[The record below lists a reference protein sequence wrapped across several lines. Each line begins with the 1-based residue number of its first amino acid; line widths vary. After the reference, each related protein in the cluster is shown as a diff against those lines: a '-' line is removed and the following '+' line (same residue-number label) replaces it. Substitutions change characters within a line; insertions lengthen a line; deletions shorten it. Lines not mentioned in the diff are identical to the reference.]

1 MMKIITYSAG
11 FILFLQAALTV
22 AAQGAES
29 APISTSGTA
38 YIGQVL
44 FGLMGVLLLILGLA
58 WLLKRFGQGAMLGSQ
73 HMKVLAT
80 MPLGTRERLLLV
92 DVAGQQILLGM
103 SAAGI
108 ANLHTFEEPVIGVDD
123 DTGHSDFAAKL
134 RDIMQ
139 AGLKKG
145 GTIESFDDKNHV

>member
-1 MMKIITYSAG
+1 MKKIVYLISST
-11 FILFLQAALTV
+11 LLLQSV
-22 AAQGAES
+22 AAFASQTAAT

-92 DVAGQQILLGM
+92 DVAGQQILLGV
-103 SAAGI
+103 SAGRI
-108 ANLHTFEEPVIGVDD
+108 TNLHSFDVPVIAQDD
-123 DTGHSDFAAKL
+123 SSGHSDFAAKL
-134 RDIMQ
+134 REIMQ

-145 GTIESFDDKNHV
+145 GEVEPFDDKNHV

>member
-1 MMKIITYSAG
+1 MMKKLACLISSTLLLQPA
-11 FILFLQAALTV
+11 LVVTAQAAT
-22 AAQGAES
+22 A
-29 APISTSGTA
+29 APISTSGAA

-73 HMKVLAT
+73 HMKILAT

-92 DVAGQQILLGM
+92 DVAGQQILLGV
-103 SAAGI
+103 SAGRI
-108 ANLHTFEEPVIGVDD
+108 TNLHSFDEPVIQGDNPAY
-123 DTGHSDFAAKL
+123 SDFAAKL
-134 RDIMQ
+134 REIMQ

-145 GTIESFDDKNHV
+145 GAVESFDDKNHV